1 MPYSKQTDQNSC
13 PLIYKGCEIIDYADL
28 YDKVTFKSWERK
40 VKEKQVDVEFFK
52 EIQKHKVPS
61 LIKLNAV
68 TGLSI
73 WGNTAFIDQN
83 NITKLS
89 IL

>member
-1 MPYSKQTDQNSC
+1 MHNSKQADQSSC
-13 PLIYKGCEIIDYADL
+13 PLVYKGCEIIDYADL
-28 YDKVTFKSWERK
+28 YDKVTFKSWERR

-61 LIKLNAV
+61 FLKLNTV
-68 TGLSI
+68 TGLPI
-73 WGNTAFIDQN
+73 CGNTAFTNQN
-83 NITKLS
+83 NITKLT